1 MNTASDIWAVGNKV
15 EIVLI
20 KGDKEKIFNS
30 SVEIVKRTPKRFVV
44 STGERFAPESYGMPI
59 AAKCGTYYVFARP
72 VK

>member
-15 EIVLI
+15 EIAFI
-20 KGDKEKIFNS
+20 KGDNEKIFKS
-30 SVEIVKRTPKRFVV
+30 SVEIIKRTPKRFVV

-72 VK
+72 IE